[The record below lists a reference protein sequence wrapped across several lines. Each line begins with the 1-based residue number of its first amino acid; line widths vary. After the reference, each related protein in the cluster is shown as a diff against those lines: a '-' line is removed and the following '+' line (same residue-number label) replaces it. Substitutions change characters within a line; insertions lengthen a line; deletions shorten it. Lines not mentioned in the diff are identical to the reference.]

1 MPSKDADQK
10 RKSVIIERIFGKR
23 WKKRT
28 KSLTSDLVTID
39 QLSEEI
45 RRFDKD
51 VPMGLKPFGARHN
64 IYDFFKSFVRRSAS
78 ANRNW
83 PESIFRRGYTAR
95 QETGGGK
102 SFRFIKI
109 PPGQTTAFIE
119 PPSVYPLLKD
129 KECRFKIQSLSLDLE
144 TRLVGFWGHESWLM
158 QVAVQLKLIQSHLAL
173 CSEHKFVEVADLQ
186 QNIKQGRA
194 EIDGLYLGR
203 TTADNSMLITVE
215 AKGRTDD
222 ILETQVAAQVT
233 AVMKNKNIKKNLS
246 EITKDHQSFYI
257 LPLAMKVI
265 DESVLYI
272 AEYEPVRY
280 EPNGIVESL
289 NLTSESVC
297 EIVPPVEG
305 IG

>member
-1 MPSKDADQK
+1 
-10 RKSVIIERIFGKR
+10 
-23 WKKRT
+23 
-28 KSLTSDLVTID
+28 
-39 QLSEEI
+39 
-45 RRFDKD
+45 
-51 VPMGLKPFGARHN
+51 
-64 IYDFFKSFVRRSAS
+64 
-78 ANRNW
+78 
-83 PESIFRRGYTAR
+83 
-95 QETGGGK
+95 
-102 SFRFIKI
+102 
-109 PPGQTTAFIE
+109 
-119 PPSVYPLLKD
+119 
-129 KECRFKIQSLSLDLE
+129 
-144 TRLVGFWGHESWLM
+144 
-158 QVAVQLKLIQSHLAL
+158 L

-222 ILETQVAAQVT
+222 ILETQVAAQVS

-246 EITKDHQSFYI
+246 EITKDRQSFYI

-289 NLTSESVC
+289 KLTSESLC